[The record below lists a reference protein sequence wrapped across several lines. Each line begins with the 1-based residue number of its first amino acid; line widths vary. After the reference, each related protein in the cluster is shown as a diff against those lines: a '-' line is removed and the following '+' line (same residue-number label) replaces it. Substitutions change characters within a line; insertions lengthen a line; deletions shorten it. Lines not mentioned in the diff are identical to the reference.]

1 MREAVVVAAVGRPAG
16 FFMLDCQR
24 GEVAGAFNREE
35 VVEKAGAFGWREGG
49 REKVVEEEVVVKA
62 ATAAFMSW
70 KLGRL
75 LISISTGACLS
86 CLSW

>member
-1 MREAVVVAAVGRPAG
+1 VVSREAAAVGRPAG

-35 VVEKAGAFGWREGG
+35 VVEEAGAFSRREGG
-49 REKVVEEEVVVKA
+49 WEKVVVEEVVKA
-62 ATAAFMSW
+62 VMAAFTSW

>member
-1 MREAVVVAAVGRPAG
+1 
-16 FFMLDCQR
+16 MLDCQR
-24 GEVAGAFNREE
+24 GEAAGAFNREE
-35 VVEKAGAFGWREGG
+35 EEVVEEAGAFGRQEVG
-49 REKVVEEEVVVKA
+49 REKVVVEEVVVKA
-62 ATAAFMSW
+62 ATAAFTSW

>member
-1 MREAVVVAAVGRPAG
+1 
-16 FFMLDCQR
+16 MLDCQR
-24 GEVAGAFNREE
+24 GEAVGAFNREE
-35 VVEKAGAFGWREGG
+35 EEVVEEAGAFGRREGG
-49 REKVVEEEVVVKA
+49 REKVVVEEVVKA
-62 ATAAFMSW
+62 ATAAFTSW

>member
-1 MREAVVVAAVGRPAG
+1 MVLREAAAAAVGRPAA

-35 VVEKAGAFGWREGG
+35 VVEEAGAFSRREGG
-49 REKVVEEEVVVKA
+49 REKVVVEEVVKVV
-62 ATAAFMSW
+62 TAAFTSW

-86 CLSW
+86 CLS